1 MLINGQEQTFPQP
14 LTLQELLHH
23 LGYRTNLVAVE
34 RNGAIVKR
42 SEYAS
47 TMRTM
52 LTDADKVEIVSFVG
66 GG

>member
-1 MLINGQEQTFPQP
+1 MLINGQEQTFTQP

-23 LGYRTNLVAVE
+23 LGYRTNLVVVE

-47 TMRTM
+47 TM
-52 LTDADKVEIVSFVG
+52 LTDADKLEIVSFVG

>member
-1 MLINGQEQTFPQP
+1 MLINGQEQTFTQP
-14 LTLQELLHH
+14 LTVQELLHH
-23 LGYRTNLVAVE
+23 LDYRTNLVAVE

-47 TMRTM
+47 TM
-52 LTDADKVEIVSFVG
+52 LTDADKLEIVSFVG